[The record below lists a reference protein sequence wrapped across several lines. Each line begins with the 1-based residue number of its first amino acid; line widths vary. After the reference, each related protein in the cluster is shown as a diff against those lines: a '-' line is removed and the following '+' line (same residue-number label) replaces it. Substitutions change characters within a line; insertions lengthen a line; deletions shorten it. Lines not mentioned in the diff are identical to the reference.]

1 MCLVDLIP
9 APYRLIAVGVLLTA
23 LVGGSAASAWK
34 VQDWR
39 YGKQL
44 AEQAG
49 LHKDDLIAISNAA
62 ADQVRTAQD
71 NRLALEQRLST
82 SEQTHYKELSDAQRN
97 QARLRDRLAT
107 ADLRLSV
114 LLDTTGAASGDTV
127 SASTPTGGVVH
138 GPAGAEL
145 DSAHAQRIIG
155 ITDAGDQGLIALA
168 ACQAYAKEVSTPK

>member
-1 MCLVDLIP
+1 MRVVDLIP
-9 APYRLIAVGVLLTA
+9 ASYRLLAIGVLLTA
-23 LVGGSAASAWK
+23 LAGGSAASAWK

-39 YGKQL
+39 YGQQL

-71 NRLALEQRLST
+71 NRLALEQRLSA
-82 SEQTHYKELSDAQRN
+82 SEQTHYKELSDAQHN

-114 LLDTTGAASGDTV
+114 LLDATDATNSDTV
-127 SASTPTGGVVH
+127 SAATSAGGVVH
-138 GPAGAEL
+138 GGTRAQFDP
-145 DSAHAQRIIG
+145 AHAQRIIG
-155 ITDAGDQGLIALA
+155 ITDVGDQGLIALA

>member
-1 MCLVDLIP
+1 MRVVDLIP
-9 APYRLIAVGVLLTA
+9 APYRLLAVGVLLTA

-62 ADQVRTAQD
+62 ADQLRTAQD

-97 QARLRDRLAT
+97 QTHLRDRLAT

-114 LLDTTGAASGDTV
+114 LLDATDAGSGDTV
-127 SASTPTGGVVH
+127 SAATPTGGVVH
-138 GPAGAEL
+138 GGTRAQL
-145 DSAHAQRIIG
+145 DPAHAQRIIG

-168 ACQAYAKEVSTPK
+168 ACQAYIKTVLIPR

>member
-1 MCLVDLIP
+1 MSAAALKL
-9 APYRLIAVGVLLTA
+9 AVAGVLALLLITA
-23 LVGGSAASAWK
+23 GGVWK
-34 VQDWR
+34 VQNWR
-39 YGKQL
+39 YGKDL

-71 NRLALEQRLST
+71 NRQALEQRLSA

-97 QARLRDRLAT
+97 QARMRDRLAT

-114 LLDTTGAASGDTV
+114 LLDATAAASGDTV
-127 SASTPTGGVVH
+127 SVATPTGGVVH
-138 GPAGAEL
+138 GGARAGL
-145 DSAHAQRIIG
+145 DPAHAQRIIG

-168 ACQAYAKEVSTPK
+168 ACQAYAKEVSTLK